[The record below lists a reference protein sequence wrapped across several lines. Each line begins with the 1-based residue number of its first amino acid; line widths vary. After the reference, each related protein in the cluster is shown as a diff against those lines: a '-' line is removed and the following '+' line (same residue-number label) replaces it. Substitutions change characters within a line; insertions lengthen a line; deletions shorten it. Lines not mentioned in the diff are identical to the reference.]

1 MTLPTLK
8 VGTTS
13 NGMDSTVNLLNTLI
27 VQLPWLKKKV
37 FNQWPLTTAST
48 TKTRMMLSLI
58 KTLSSLTGLKDGG
71 VTTLH
76 LLNTQQVRGTNSL
89 TRMEIGTTFSV
100 KNQKMVVAS
109 SRKLLKI
116 LKKLHL
122 TSQLQ
127 LNILKL
133 TYLLLVVCQLSGL
146 IDQALSTRKKKSLS
160 L

>member
-1 MTLPTLK
+1 MTLPMLK

-48 TKTRMMLSLI
+48 MKTRMMLSLI

-71 VTTLH
+71 VTTFASPQYLASKGYKF
-76 LLNTQQVRGTNSL
+76 LN
-89 TRMEIGTTFSV
+89 RMEIGTTFSV

-122 TSQLQ
+122 TNQHQ
-127 LNILKL
+127 LNIL

-146 IDQALSTRKKKSLS
+146 TDQAQNTRKKKSLNS
-160 L
+160 